1 MAYLSRMKVGKHIYI
16 YEVSGFRDANGNSR
30 NKKHPVGKID
40 PLSGEPVYK
49 PEYIA
54 KMAAAG
60 TPVTLSPPPRPFQIA
75 DIKKSTI
82 KEYGSFY
89 FLHAIAELIGLTR
102 ILNQAIT
109 PRWQEL
115 FTLASYLICSEDPF
129 MYCEHWIETNE
140 TLPVGSLSSQRI
152 SELLHAV
159 TAEERINFYRA
170 WGQYRSEREYLALD
184 ITSISSWSALIEDV
198 EWGYNRDGEKLP
210 QVNLCMLMGQQSKLP
225 VFQTLYSGS
234 LKDVSTLETT
244 LEEAAAYSAH
254 KKVLLVMDKGFYSA
268 KNVTLLLNLHQGFR
282 FIIPVPFTVG
292 MARELVRREKDTID
306 TISHTLVSGKHSVRG
321 VRVVETWETGGQ
333 GSRQPLYTHLYF
345 NPLKAAARK
354 EEVYAHVALL
364 VQAARENPKNKKFRE
379 DFARYLSI
387 KPKANGNTGCSIKVR
402 HEVLEK
408 ELETSGWLVLVSN
421 RIKDPQEALWIYRAK
436 DVVEKGF
443 FRLKNS
449 IDLER
454 LRIHSSQS
462 MQNKAFI
469 GFISIILLSHI
480 NKVMLEKGLYKKLTI
495 KSLMLTL
502 KKLRIQY
509 INGQPILFPVTK
521 EQKMIFD
528 AFSVPEP
535 RLS

>member
-1 MAYLSRMKVGKHIYI
+1 MKVGKHIYI
-16 YEVSGFRDANGNSR
+16 YEVCGFRDANGNSR

-40 PLSGEPVYK
+40 PRSGEPVYK

-54 KMAAAG
+54 KMADAG
-60 TPVTLSPPPRPFQIA
+60 SPVKLSPRPFEIA
-75 DIKKSTI
+75 DIRQSAI

-89 FLHAIAELIGLTR
+89 FLHAIAELIGLKQ
-102 ILNQAIT
+102 ILSQAMT
-109 PRWQEL
+109 SCWQEI

-129 MYCEHWIETNE
+129 MYCEHWVETNE
-140 TLPVGSLSSQRI
+140 TLPTGSLSSQRI
-152 SELLHAV
+152 SELLHAITV
-159 TAEERINFYRA
+159 EERTNFYRA

-184 ITSISSWSALIEDV
+184 ITSISSWSYLIEDV

-210 QVNLCMLMGQQSKLP
+210 QVNLCMLMGEQSKLP
-225 VFQTLYSGS
+225 VFQTLYCGS

-244 LEEAAAYSAH
+244 VEEATAYSTHH

-268 KNVTLLLNLHQGFR
+268 KNLTILLNHRGFR
-282 FIIPVPFTVG
+282 FIMPVPFTVR
-292 MARELVRREKDTID
+292 MARELVRREKDAID
-306 TISHTLVSGKHSVRG
+306 TISHTLVSGKHSVRAVG
-321 VRVVETWETGGQ
+321 VVESWETDRQ
-333 GSRQPLYTHLYF
+333 GCRHQLYTHLYF
-345 NPLKAAARK
+345 NPLKAAERK
-354 EEVYAHVALL
+354 EELYAHVALL

-379 DFARYLSI
+379 DFTRYLSI
-387 KPKANGNTGCSIKVR
+387 NPKGNGNAGCSIKVR

-421 RIKDPQEALWIYRAK
+421 RVKDPREALSIYRAK

-454 LRIHSSQS
+454 LRIHSWQS

-469 GFISIILLSHI
+469 GFVSIILLSHI
-480 NKVMLEKGLYKKLTI
+480 NKVMLEKGLYKKFTI
-495 KSLMLTL
+495 KSLILTL

-528 AFSVPEP
+528 AFSILEP